1 MNLSV
6 ILSSGMPHS
15 WLKVVAGEGVDRG
28 ERKPKLE
35 DEDEETPLDDFS
47 SLMSLKFFKV
57 LTLAHDFS
65 GESPDEMTSHSD
77 IVLLFRVCPL
87 STKVLLYIDMLSNVV
102 LHVSLWL

>member
-6 ILSSGMPHS
+6 ILSSGIPHS
-15 WLKVVAGEGVDRG
+15 RLKVVAGEVVDRG

-57 LTLAHDFS
+57 PTFVPVSYTHLTL
-65 GESPDEMTSHSD
+65 P
-77 IVLLFRVCPL
+77 
-87 STKVLLYIDMLSNVV
+87 TKA
-102 LHVSLWL
+102 